1 MDGGL
6 VRVMVVD
13 DQRPFRVAAAAVIS
27 RMPDFELVGQAETGE
42 DAVEAIGCL
51 CPDLVLMD
59 VRLPGISGIEAAGRV
74 AATTSRSVVV
84 LCSTYARDDLPFPL
98 DTPGS
103 PATCTRRSCAP
114 ARCASSGSSSARR
127 RAPAGRPR
135 PPRPR
140 LTWW

>member
-13 DQRPFRVAAAAVIS
+13 DQRPFRAAAAAVIS

-74 AATTSRSVVV
+74 AATMSRSVVV

-98 DTPGS
+98 DTPGVS
-103 PATCTRRSCAP
+103 GYLHKEELRARALRELWEQLGPPPCAGRDAAAP
-114 ARCASSGSSSARR
+114 AS
-127 RAPAGRPR
+127 
-135 PPRPR
+135 
-140 LTWW
+140 